1 MVASQALDRR
11 SSLTKNQWLVVGTAS
26 IGSMLEFWDQYLIA
40 FILAFV
46 IRPWN
51 LSFGTTAVVLLS
63 SGVGGIFGGLVWG
76 YCADRFGRKPTFV
89 ITILVFSAASLAL
102 AFTPDQNWV
111 YLSIFRAV
119 LGFGTGGFFVPV
131 TLVQELIP
139 AALRGRAVGI
149 VSATTS
155 GGLLLGALCGAFVVP
170 LIGWRGMFAVG
181 ALPALFAVFA
191 WFVLPESP
199 RWAALKGKLD
209 LARTSLAWSLQSK
222 PAEVDLA
229 PLLSAER
236 STGVHF
242 RDLLRYPR
250 SLITGIL
257 INLGVV
263 TGYYGF
269 VLWAPT
275 LLTQVQ
281 GWMPAEA
288 ARVMIGFTVGG
299 IVARLVVSNLVDPL
313 GRKLCGGVLTL
324 LAAVFLMLAAFTAH
338 GDIFSRD
345 LFWLPLLVAFI
356 MADGYFMVNGLYT
369 SEIWPSRLRG
379 LGSGVSFAASGV
391 GKITGPLGLALVA
404 GSANLILPKA
414 TIAAIVPSFGYLA
427 FWFIL
432 VSVTMFFIGME
443 TKGRTLEQIESD
455 LSGAPQPAE
464 AAVAS

>member
-1 MVASQALDRR
+1 MVASDALDRR
-11 SSLTKNQWLVVGTAS
+11 SSLTKNQWLVVVTAA

-51 LSFGTTAVVLLS
+51 LSFGTTAIVLLS

-89 ITILVFSAASLAL
+89 VTILAFSAASLAL
-102 AFTPDQNWV
+102 AFTPDKNWL
-111 YLSIFRAV
+111 YLAIFRAV

-139 AALRGRAVGI
+139 ATLRGRAVGI

-155 GGLLLGALCGAFVVP
+155 GGLLMGALCGAFVVP

-181 ALPALFAVFA
+181 ALPALFAIFA
-191 WFVLPESP
+191 WLTLPESP
-199 RWAALKGKLD
+199 RWAALKGKLE
-209 LARTSLAWSLQSK
+209 LARTSLGWSLETD
-222 PAEVDLA
+222 PAKVDLT
-229 PLLSAER
+229 PFLSAEK
-236 STGVHF
+236 STRVRF
-242 RDLLRYPR
+242 SDLLRYPR
-250 SLITGIL
+250 SLVTGIL

-281 GWMPAEA
+281 GWLPAES
-288 ARVMIGFTVGG
+288 ARVMIAFTVGG
-299 IVARLVVSNLVDPL
+299 IIARVVVSNLVDPL
-313 GRKLCGGVLTL
+313 GRKRCGGVLML
-324 LAAVFLMLAAFTAH
+324 LSAAFLMVAAFTAH
-338 GDIFSRD
+338 GDILSRD
-345 LFWLPLLVAFI
+345 LFWLPLLCAFVL
-356 MADGYFMVNGLYT
+356 ADGYFMVNGLYT

-391 GKITGPLGLALVA
+391 GKIIGPLGLALVA

-414 TIAAIVPSFGYLA
+414 TIAAIIPSFAYLA
-427 FWFIL
+427 GWFVL

-455 LSGAPQPAE
+455 LTAAPQPIA
-464 AAVAS
+464 AAVAK